1 MSGTVASMTTSE
13 YTFTEFLRSPREVA
27 EAADRS
33 PRLIIHRRNAP
44 DLVLSR
50 ADRRRG
56 EAVGAAGAAALLSQ
70 LLAHDSLQ
78 AGALI
83 VEALPWTRCLSE
95 KGRSEFALEFAEILA
110 VSAELDSFAPLA
122 QMLDEWKATA
132 ALQADPE
139 LADEL
144 ARPIPE
150 PDGRPVPAP

>member
-1 MSGTVASMTTSE
+1 MPISE
-13 YTFTEFLRSPREVA
+13 YTLTEFLRSPREVA
-27 EAADRS
+27 EAADRF

-56 EAVGAAGAAALLSQ
+56 EAVGAAGAASLLSR
-70 LLAHDSLQ
+70 LLGRDPLQ
-78 AGALI
+78 ARELI
-83 VEALPWTRCLSE
+83 VEAFPWARYLSE
-95 KGRSEFALEFAEILA
+95 KGRSEFALEFAETLA

-122 QMLDEWKATA
+122 QVLEGWKATA
-132 ALQADPE
+132 TLQADPE

-144 ARPIPE
+144 ARPVPE